1 MREGLEGPP
10 SGTIRSIEEKA
21 ILKKKVDAQ
30 KALSGITNMP
40 CIFFSIEIKYWV
52 EPTLHLKLGIVNGTK
67 TAIDEFIF
75 KNLELDVIEVTN
87 CRVHVHTAEEKVA
100 ATEEGWLQFLDNSLD
115 VQNLVAYVRGIDKLL
130 SLKHNQRLLN
140 TQRAGAPPMT
150 PAQGRAYAT
159 LSSSDIWPYR
169 AGTATRAESDVQI
182 AQYTARSNELQR
194 LKQEAKGE
202 LSAAKQELDKARED
216 QKYTPIR
223 NSVDDV
229 FSSFGIDM
237 SMSYTMQWNGHACHR
252 MLEHSS
258 QVGERIE
265 EIWAAAVDSKQL
277 DDANAAALK
286 VKCSSF
292 MSKMTDTW
300 TVFEYVEQML
310 GSFEFQDEATF
321 VRFDRAC
328 KAIGLL
334 HRALG
339 LSVTPKLHALECY
352 LPATFRFYGGRI
364 AHFDE
369 SPGERIHKVVNTL
382 GRLHANTKGYVQK
395 TDACASTLDRDRL
408 PTVID
413 LTSAIKEDHI
423 RPQSVATA
431 IKKARIEQVRVV
443 TAAEKL
449 AALDIL
455 LDHIFR
461 IHGHL
466 VLG

>member
-1 MREGLEGPP
+1 VREGLEGPP
-10 SGTIRSIEEKA
+10 SGIIRSIEEKA
-21 ILKKKVDAQ
+21 ILKKKVDAP
-30 KALSGITNMP
+30 KALSGITNIP
-40 CIFFSIEIKYWV
+40 CLFSSIEIKYWL
-52 EPTLHLKLGIVNGTK
+52 EPILHIMLGVVNGTK
-67 TAIDEFIF
+67 TAVDEFIY
-75 KNLELDVIEVTN
+75 NSLEPDVIEVTN
-87 CRVHVHTAEEKVA
+87 CRVHFHTAEEKVA
-100 ATEEGWLQFLDNSLD
+100 SIEEGWLEFVDNSLD
-115 VQNLVAYVRGIDKLL
+115 VQILVAHVRGIDKLL
-130 SLKHNQRLLN
+130 SRPHNQRLLAI
-140 TQRAGAPPMT
+140 QRAGTHMT
-150 PAQGRAYAT
+150 PAQVRAYAS

-169 AGTATRAESDVQI
+169 AGTDTRAESDVQI
-182 AQYTARSNELQR
+182 APYTARSNELQR
-194 LKQEAKGE
+194 LKQEADGE
-202 LSAAKQELDKARED
+202 LNVAKQELDKARRD
-216 QKYTPIR
+216 QKFTPIR
-223 NSVDDV
+223 NSIDEL

-237 SMSYTMQWNGHACHR
+237 SMSYTMQWNGNTCR
-252 MLEHSS
+252 SVLEHSI
-258 QVGERIE
+258 QIGERIE
-265 EIWAAAVDSKQL
+265 DIWAAAVDSKQL
-277 DDANAAALK
+277 DDANAATLK

-292 MSKMTDTW
+292 MSKITDIW
-300 TVFEYVEQML
+300 TVFAYVEQMN
-310 GSFEFQDEATF
+310 GRFEIQDEATF
-321 VRFDRAC
+321 VRYERAC

-369 SPGERIHKVVNTL
+369 SPGERIHKVMNTL

-408 PTVID
+408 ATVID

-455 LDHIFR
+455 LDSIFR

>member
-30 KALSGITNMP
+30 KALSGITNIP
-40 CIFFSIEIKYWV
+40 CIFFSVEIKYWV
-52 EPTLHLKLGIVNGTK
+52 DPILHMKLGIVNGTK
-67 TAIDEFIF
+67 TAIDDFVFEY
-75 KNLELDVIEVTN
+75 LEADVIEVTN
-87 CRVHVHTAEEKVA
+87 CRLRVRTAEEKVA
-100 ATEEGWLQFLDNSLD
+100 ATEEGWIEFVDNSLE
-115 VQNLVAYVRGIDKLL
+115 VQNLVAQVRGIDTLL
-130 SLKHNQRLLN
+130 RRPHNQRLLVI
-140 TQRAGAPPMT
+140 QRAGTHMT
-150 PAQGRAYAT
+150 LAQERAYRT
-159 LSSSDIWPYR
+159 LSSSDVWQYR

-182 AQYTARSNELQR
+182 AQYTARSNALQR

-202 LSAAKQELDKARED
+202 LSAAEQELDKARTD
-216 QKYTPIR
+216 QKHTPIR
-223 NSVDDV
+223 YSIDDV
-229 FSSFGIDM
+229 FTSFGIDM
-237 SMSYTMQWNGHACHR
+237 SRTYTMQWNGHACHR

-258 QVGERIE
+258 QIGERIE
-265 EIWAAAVDSKQL
+265 DIWAAAVDSKQL

-292 MSKMTDTW
+292 MSKMTDIW

-310 GSFEFQDEATF
+310 GSFEIQDEATF

-352 LPATFRFYGGRI
+352 LPVTFRFYGGRI

-369 SPGERIHKVVNTL
+369 SPGERIHKVMNTL

-431 IKKARIEQVRVV
+431 IKKARIEQVRVL

-455 LDHIFR
+455 LDNIFR